1 MASDNSL
8 RGQRLSILLPSLD
21 GGGAE
26 RAVSIVAS
34 GLAAR
39 GANVSLVLGSATG
52 PYLAGLHPSVQVL
65 DLRSPN
71 MLRSLPRLV
80 RHLRQARPEVLFA
93 AMSHANVVAA
103 LAHRWARSQARLVL
117 SERVNLSSLFDAYRG
132 PRMKLTGALMRL
144 TYPWAD
150 CVVAVSEGVARDITR
165 HVPVRPERVVT
176 VYNPVVDERLLQGAA
191 AVPAHP
197 WLARPDRPVVLAA
210 GRLIAQKDFATLLQA
225 FATLRRGRAA
235 RLLIL
240 GEGELRA
247 PLLSLARQLGIAAD
261 VDLPGFDTN
270 PFAAMRAASVFV
282 LSSRYEGLPGVLI
295 QAMACGAR
303 VVSTD
308 CPSGPHEVLEGG
320 RWGRLVPVGDA
331 AAMAAAMVAAM
342 DDPLPPD
349 VRARAAAFSEAQA
362 IEGYARALG
371 LRNSI
376 AVASLD

>member
-1 MASDNSL
+1 MAVDNSL
-8 RGQRLSILLPSLD
+8 SRRRLSIFLPSLN

-26 RAVSIVAS
+26 RAVSTVAS

-39 GANVSLVLGSATG
+39 GADVSLVLGSAVG
-52 PYLAGLHPSVQVL
+52 PYLAGLHPSVRVL
-65 DLRSPN
+65 DLHSPD

-103 LAHRWARSQARLVL
+103 LAHRLARSQARLVL
-117 SERVNLSSLFDAYRG
+117 SERVNLSSLFDACQG
-132 PRMKLTGALMRL
+132 PRMKVTGALMRL

-150 CVVAVSEGVARDITR
+150 CVVAVSDGVARDITR

-176 VYNPVVDERLLQGAA
+176 VYNPVVDARLLLGAA
-191 AVPAHP
+191 AAPAHP

-240 GEGELRA
+240 GEGELRT
-247 PLLSLARQLGIAAD
+247 PLLVMAKQLGIGED
-261 VDLPGFDTN
+261 VDLPGFDAN
-270 PFAAMRAASVFV
+270 PFAAMSAASLFV

-308 CPSGPHEVLEGG
+308 CPSGPSEVLEGG

-331 AAMAAAMVAAM
+331 AAMAAAMAAAL
-342 DDPLPPD
+342 DDPFPPD
-349 VRARAAAFSEAQA
+349 VRARAAVFSEAEA
-362 IEGYARALG
+362 LEGYASALG
-371 LRNSI
+371 LRDS
-376 AVASLD
+376 APVEAPA